1 MARALLPHRAMHRV
15 LLVYRGSVDVRE
27 VRRHCTAYL
36 ERLRGLEEP
45 HDPHE
50 LAICR
55 VLAQGSDN
63 VVEGLRA
70 QREITA
76 ALRAV
81 LGTRAE
87 TVAVLIAAEGSPYDV
102 EDCARDW
109 GATLV
114 VT

>member
-1 MARALLPHRAMHRV
+1 MHRV
-15 LLVYRGSVDVRE
+15 MLVYRGAVDVRE
-27 VRRHCTAYL
+27 VRRRCVDYL
-36 ERLRGLEEP
+36 ERLHRLEGPHEP
-45 HDPHE
+45 HD

-55 VLAQGSDN
+55 LLARGSDE
-63 VVEGLRA
+63 VVDGLRA

-87 TVAVLIAAEGSPYDV
+87 TVAVLIACDGAYEID
-102 EDCARDW
+102 DCARDW

-114 VT
+114 VA